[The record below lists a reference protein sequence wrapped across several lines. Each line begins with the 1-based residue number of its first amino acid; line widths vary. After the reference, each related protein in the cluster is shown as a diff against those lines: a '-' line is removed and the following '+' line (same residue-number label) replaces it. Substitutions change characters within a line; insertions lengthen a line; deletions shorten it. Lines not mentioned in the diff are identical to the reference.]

1 MVSRVARRRTLAAVG
16 SVLTLAI
23 LAGCTGGDE
32 PDTQPTTTP
41 TVSETPEPV
50 TLRLAVYGDETDV
63 AMYQDIADAF
73 TAANPD
79 VTFEITST
87 SDASAAAEAA
97 LGAISSGAEAPDIFL
112 LGVDQLAAVVQADA
126 VQPVNELL
134 EARDIPFGDG
144 IQRIGL
150 TAFSANASLACM
162 PNEVSPMVAY
172 FNTRLVKPRRLVV
185 DEERVG
191 PIDKGWE
198 WEEFVA
204 AARQAV
210 ALDPEAKGGFLPPDL
225 EHLTPF
231 LLSGGG
237 RVVDEELDPRTLT
250 LSDDGTR
257 DALKTLAAFTRDR
270 TVSLTRPEAAEQTP
284 LERFAAGKL
293 GVLFAT
299 RAVLPSLR
307 AVPSLRFDIAPLP
320 RLDGTEST
328 ATMSALCIAK
338 SSEHVEEAADFIAF
352 AVDGPGVEIS
362 AQTGATVPVQ
372 LDVLHSPVFLQ
383 PDQLPRNAQVYA
395 ESARRAALPPYSPHW
410 TAARSSADA
419 VLERVLYGRTI
430 DVTSEETPELDELLQ
445 ITDEDS
451 QLIFD
456 PPEPTET
463 PTP

>member
-1 MVSRVARRRTLAAVG
+1 LLA
-16 SVLTLAI
+16 LA
-23 LAGCTGGDE
+23 LVAGCTGDDDPGTE
-32 PDTQPTTTP
+32 PSPTPTT
-41 TVSETPEPV
+41 SAAPEPV
-50 TLRLAVYGDETDV
+50 KLHLAVYGDDAAV

-73 TAANPD
+73 TAANPQ
-79 VTFEITST
+79 VTFELTST

-97 LGAISSGAEAPDIFL
+97 IGSITSGTDAPDVFL
-112 LGVDQLAAVVQADA
+112 LGVDQLASVVAADV

-144 IQRIGL
+144 IQRLGL

-162 PNEVSPMVAY
+162 PTEVSPLVAY
-172 FNTRLVKPRRLVV
+172 YNTKLVKPRRLFV

-191 PIDKGWE
+191 PIDKGWS
-198 WEEFVA
+198 WEEFLA
-204 AARQAV
+204 AAQQAV
-210 ALDPEAKGGFLPPDL
+210 TNDPEAKGGYLAPDL

-237 RVVDEELDPRTLT
+237 SVVDQELDPRTLT
-250 LSDDGTR
+250 LADDGPR
-257 DALKTLAAFTRDR
+257 DSLKTLAAFSRNSTL
-270 TVSLTRPEAAEQTP
+270 SLTKGEAKQESP

-299 RAVLPSLR
+299 RSALPSLR
-307 AVPSLRFDIAPLP
+307 AKPTLTFDVAPLP
-320 RLDGTEST
+320 RLDSSETT
-328 ATMSALCIAK
+328 AMMDAYCIAS
-338 SSEHVEEAADFIAF
+338 SSEHVDEAADFIAF
-352 AVDGPGVEIS
+352 AVDGPGVEIA

-372 LDVLHSPVFLQ
+372 IDVLHSPVFLQ
-383 PDQLPRNAQVYA
+383 PDQQPLSSQVFA
-395 ESARRAALPPYSPHW
+395 ESARRAVLPPYSVHW
-410 TAARSSADA
+410 TAARASADA
-419 VLERVLYGRTI
+419 VLERILYGRTI

-456 PPEPTET
+456 PPEPTIT